1 MDLFLAGC
9 QGLGLALAAG
19 AFSGASG
26 RHGAVGA
33 LLLVAAMVGG
43 GALFGWSLDQ
53 EDHAAWPGFIAGAAC
68 AAFAFVVVRGIAA
81 GALARGGDA
90 YSGAMIALAAL
101 VLAGLSLVVAPIS
114 LVALVA
120 LGWLWGSRSR
130 RESRKY
136 EGLRTLR

>member
-26 RHGAVGA
+26 RDGA
-33 LLLVAAMVGG
+33 LGMLLLGAAMIGG

-53 EDHAAWPGFIAGAAC
+53 EDHAAWPGFIAGAVS
-68 AAFAFVVVRGIAA
+68 AAFAFVVVRRVAA

-90 YSGAMIALAAL
+90 YSGALIALAAL
-101 VLAGLSLVVAPIS
+101 ALAGLSLVVSP
-114 LVALVA
+114 VALVA
-120 LGWLWGSRSR
+120 LAALGWLWVGRSR